1 MRHRPMDAAGRDPQL
16 CEVVIRVP
24 RLHPSVRPSRMS
36 LQPPAPYSVLAGPLG
51 PRCSDTAR
59 RYPKSQSRHSGSEAQ

>member
-1 MRHRPMDAAGRDPQL
+1 MDDAGRDPQL
-16 CEVVIRVP
+16 CEAVIRALP
-24 RLHPSVRPSRMS
+24 LHPSVRPSRMS
-36 LQPPAPYSVLAGPLG
+36 LQPPAPYSDLAGPLG